1 MNIYVT
7 NLTYTTTEDELSQLF
22 EPYGMVEG
30 FVANFH
36 LRPFAV

>member
-22 EPYGMVEG
+22 EPYGMVG
-30 FVANFH
+30 VCSGYRFM
-36 LRPFAV
+36 LCST